1 MAIDERQRHGLY
13 QQLEAT
19 IGEEHASTLM
29 SMLPPV
35 GWADVATKHDLETL
49 ERVLTMKIESV
60 EHRVTAKLESALRQQ
75 LWATIG
81 VMLVAVLASLWL
93 GR

>member
-1 MAIDERQRHGLY
+1 MAIDERQRHGL
-13 QQLEAT
+13 
-19 IGEEHASTLM
+19 H
-29 SMLPPV
+29 
-35 GWADVATKHDLETL
+35 
-49 ERVLTMKIESV
+49 
-60 EHRVTAKLESALRQQ
+60 QQ